1 MWSSETNP
9 FDPMEKA
16 IHELYGQMAES
27 DKRMQF
33 DQVHQYPIDG
43 KPPMMTHIFKNRLG
57 KIIIAAKGAP
67 EAILQQS
74 TLSFEELQHIKEQT
88 QFYAKS
94 GYRVLGVGKGT
105 WKELS
110 WPVTQQ
116 EFVFEFLGLIAFYD
130 PPKENITQTI

>member
-1 MWSSETNP
+1 
-9 FDPMEKA
+9 MEKA

-43 KPPMMTHIFKNRLG
+43 KPPMMLHIFTNRLE

-88 QFYAKS
+88 QFSAKS

-105 WKELS
+105 WEELS
-110 WPVTQQ
+110 WP
-116 EFVFEFLGLIAFYD
+116 
-130 PPKENITQTI
+130 